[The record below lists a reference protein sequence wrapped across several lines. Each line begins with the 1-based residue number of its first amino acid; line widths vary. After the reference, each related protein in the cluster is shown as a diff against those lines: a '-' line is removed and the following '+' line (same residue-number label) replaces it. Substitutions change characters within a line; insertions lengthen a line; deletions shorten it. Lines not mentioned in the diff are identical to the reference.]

1 MIAFSPGSPRRS
13 EHRGLTRRQL
23 LVASGLAGMGLASGA
38 CRPDESTFEPDG
50 SQPLPIHP
58 LAPAETVNGDRQFAL
73 TVSTGESR
81 LIAGRPDVRT
91 PTMGYNGAFLGPTL
105 RARRGERITVDI
117 RNDLSEST
125 TVHWHGMRLPAAMD
139 GGPHSLISPGQTFR
153 AEWDLQQPAATLWYH
168 PHPHHETERQV
179 LNGLAGFFIIDDEP
193 STDSGLPSEYGVDD
207 IPLVLQDKYLDDDGH
222 IVRTEPGDG
231 NVLGT
236 VGSTLLANGVSGTY
250 FTVTTEIIRL
260 RVLNG
265 CASRFLD
272 LRFDDG
278 RPFTLVGMDGGLL
291 PEPVEL
297 ERLLLSPAERAE
309 LLVRLQPEDRVTLR
323 TERPE
328 MPGVR
333 GGAFVD
339 EMIAGNFVEFRA
351 ESELSPAREWQ
362 LPPDQRSPLDP
373 PHAAETRTFVMEMP
387 FLNDQRMDMTRID
400 AIVHAGDIEIWE
412 VSTTDRF
419 PHNWHVHEVQFRILD
434 INGAPPPSYLDGWKD
449 TIPVFPGETTRTIM
463 QFGQYTDDRIPY
475 MMHCHM
481 LQHEDRGMMG
491 QFLVTDDGTGP
502 ERIEPPADHDAHTDH
517 DRPGGNQVL

>member
-1 MIAFSPGSPRRS
+1 MIASSPASPRRPA
-13 EHRGLTRRQL
+13 RRQLTRRQL
-23 LVASGLAGMGLASGA
+23 LIASGLAGIGLTSGA
-38 CRPDESTFEPDG
+38 ARCTPDQSTFAPEG
-50 SQPLPIHP
+50 SQPLPIPP
-58 LAPAETVNGDRQFAL
+58 LAPAEVSNGERQFAL
-73 TVSTGESR
+73 TVSTGESQ
-81 LIAGRPDVRT
+81 LITGRPELRT

-105 RARRGERITVDI
+105 RANRGERITVDI
-117 RNDLSEST
+117 RNELNEST
-125 TVHWHGMRLPAAMD
+125 TVHWHGMRLPAVMD

-153 AEWDLQQPAATLWYH
+153 AEWELRQPAATLWYH
-168 PHPHHETERQV
+168 PHPHQETEQQV
-179 LNGLAGFFIIDDEP
+179 LNGLAGLFIVDDEP
-193 STDSGLPSEYGVDD
+193 SADSGLPSEYGVDD
-207 IPLVLQDKYLDDDGH
+207 IPLILQDKYLDDNGH

-236 VGSTLLANGVSGTY
+236 VGSTLLANGVSGTH
-250 FTVTTEIIRL
+250 FAVTTELIRL

-297 ERLLLSPAERAE
+297 DRLLLSAAERAE
-309 LLVRLQPEDRVTLR
+309 LLVRLQPDERVTLR

-333 GGAFVD
+333 GGGYVD
-339 EMIAGNFVEFRA
+339 EMIAGDFVEFRA
-351 ESELSPAREWQ
+351 AAELSPAREWR

-373 PHAAETRTFVMEMP
+373 AQATETRSFVMEMP
-387 FLNDQRMDMTRID
+387 FLNGQRMDMTRVD
-400 AIVHAGDIEIWE
+400 AVVGAGDIEIWE
-412 VSTTDRF
+412 VNTSDHF

-434 INGAPPPSYLDGWKD
+434 IDGDPPPPYLDGWKD
-449 TIPVFPGETTRTIM
+449 TIPVFPGQTTRTIM
-463 QFGQYTDDRIPY
+463 QFGEYTDDRIPY

-491 QFLVTDDGTGP
+491 QFLVTADGTGP
-502 ERIEPPADHDAHTDH
+502 AHLEAPTDPDGH
-517 DRPGGNQVL
+517 THS